1 VLGIDSTS
9 NLTLS
14 NITFDLIFDVNVTL
28 PTTCDGTV
36 DDLAVELG
44 ATMANFALDV
54 DLSADSWI
62 EAFVAVICLGISS
75 CTDSIQSA
83 LEDYLETMLVDEV
96 PAQLEVVLDDTLK
109 YVVEEFLSSGSS
121 SENASL
127 CSHVRQADGASAAI
141 TSRGGRSNATLVS
154 RDATSLDATS
164 RDAGQ
169 QGATAAS
176 ALRDLAR
183 TNRLSGL
190 RLDAKWLG
198 LTRDHASLP
207 SPRGRQQR
215 QRILPARQEG
225 EGRPRR
231 RDARTAEALVPTLL

>member
-1 VLGIDSTS
+1 M
-9 NLTLS
+9 
-14 NITFDLIFDVNVTL
+14 TL
-28 PTTCDGTV
+28 PTTCDT
-36 DDLAVELG
+36 DLAVELG

-54 DLSADSWI
+54 DLSADNWI
-62 EAFVAVICLGISS
+62 ETFVAVICLGISS
-75 CTDSIQSA
+75 CTDSIQSL

-96 PAQLEVVLDDTLK
+96 PAQLEVILDDTLK
-109 YVVEEFLSSGSS
+109 YVVEEILSSRSS
-121 SENASL
+121 SESTSL
-127 CSHVRQADGASAAI
+127 CSHVRKADGANAAI

-154 RDATSLDATS
+154 RDV
-164 RDAGQ
+164 GQ

-190 RLDAKWLG
+190 RLGGKWLG

-225 EGRPRR
+225 KGRARR
-231 RDARTAEALVPTLL
+231 RDARTAEALVPTAL